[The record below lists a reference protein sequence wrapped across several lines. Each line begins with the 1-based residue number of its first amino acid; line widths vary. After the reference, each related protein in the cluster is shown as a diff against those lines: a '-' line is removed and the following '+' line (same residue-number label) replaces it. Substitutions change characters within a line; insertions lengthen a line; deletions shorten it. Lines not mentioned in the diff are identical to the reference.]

1 MATGGSVKAGRC
13 PPSLVQLLTE
23 KLPQLRAQLR
33 LLNDARWR
41 DELPPPLGKLDS
53 SFKKNTAFAKK
64 LRTAINQE
72 GLAAVLRDIRGLSLE
87 KYLSE
92 VVASVTEGVLKCTK
106 LEDVWA
112 AVEIVSALHQRFG
125 AAFTS
130 PLLANVLQLMATA
143 AVPPLST
150 ARQAAM
156 MRVVMELCL
165 VGVFRTVSDCARDAL
180 PAYVVRNYT
189 KVELKR
195 VVVVVLRDVLLE
207 DIANGGALPVA
218 VAFLRRFGA
227 LLYPETKG
235 AANSEGTYGTEG
247 TLEKTC
253 ATASDAD
260 LAWLEDVRHV
270 LRAYAQATL
279 KALTL
284 THAGLAALNGRIK
297 KTSVR
302 TGRIPEE
309 LTAER
314 DATNAVF
321 EAMRD
326 ALQSFVEAIDGL
338 VMPQLANPV
347 AGGADDD
354 AQVEVV
360 RREDDLGVWDSVET
374 RNFYTRIPIAALVE
388 TEGASTATED
398 TLESEVK
405 GSSEGDSSD
414 AAAGAAA
421 SGERMRDIVGRL
433 DAVSTTAELDSLAA
447 DFTALNLTNK
457 ASKNRLFKWFLET
470 GEISK
475 LKFFARFLAI
485 HRVALADVIDEL
497 IEYVDRG
504 FRTQIYRSASRINF
518 KNVLFFCELIRFK
531 LVPLHVVF
539 HKIRAL
545 TLSVAASNNLDLL
558 LVVYEQCGRFLLH
571 EPQYRDD
578 MREMVALLKLK
589 RANEQ
594 FLINDK
600 MGINGLLVIVEPPV
614 GPSVGDAGPSVGD
627 AMGDAGHRDPEA
639 LFCQHLLRVELKPS
653 NVSLV
658 VRLLRKV
665 DLNLSA
671 VRRVLVQCLTTPEQ
685 TNYESI
691 PQLAV
696 VLANVS
702 GSPTT
707 QWLRVEVIDTVL
719 EKVIRGLELTDY
731 RLARLR
737 VADIKYVAALYNFGL
752 VEWRLVRVLLYKVLT
767 TGHPNMQPLPLSLVE
782 TDLPDNYLRIQ
793 LCCVLLTHLTRTP
806 GLPLGGSWK
815 QHELKRMK
823 RQARAE
829 LGQFMCF
836 FEYYM
841 FTKQQPI
848 PRETEFR
855 VSDLFKKLFGGQYER
870 ATDLGGAVKKLQAVV
885 AARGDDNAVDED
897 ADAETSEADDDD
909 DDDDWGD
916 SADIV
921 DEEEEEVDEE
931 EDEEDEGASEEERE
945 DDNTDVELTDDLD
958 LSDSSSSAS
967 DSAAALHEEQI
978 LALDRDIQK
987 MVLDLYAHTLLA
999 RKLAVAVPS
1008 KKVMELAATAP
1019 AKTRHSA
1026 FTFLTKKGKKTSA
1039 TQVLLPDDLRLSASK
1054 RRGDNDEREHRERI
1068 MQLVRN
1074 ME

>member
-1 MATGGSVKAGRC
+1 M
-13 PPSLVQLLTE
+13 
-23 KLPQLRAQLR
+23 RAQLR

-41 DELPPPLGKLDS
+41 DELPPPPLGKLDS

-64 LRTAINQE
+64 LRTAVNQE

-143 AVPPLST
+143 AAPPLSA
-150 ARQAAM
+150 ARQAVM
-156 MRVVMELCL
+156 MRVMMELCL

-180 PAYVVRNYT
+180 PAYVVRNYA

-218 VAFLRRFGA
+218 VAFLRRFGGV
-227 LLYPETKG
+227 LYPETEG
-235 AANSEGTYGTEG
+235 NTVSEGTKETDGAFTD
-247 TLEKTC
+247 
-253 ATASDAD
+253 TASEPD

-279 KALTL
+279 KALTQ
-284 THAGLAALNGRIK
+284 THAALAALNGRVK

-314 DATNAVF
+314 DAANAVF
-321 EAMRD
+321 AAMRD
-326 ALQSFVEAIDGL
+326 ALQSFVEVIGDGL
-338 VMPQLANPV
+338 AMPRLADPV
-347 AGGADDD
+347 GGVAEDD

-374 RNFYTRIPIAALVE
+374 RNFYTRVPVAGVVAS
-388 TEGASTATED
+388 EGASATTED
-398 TLESEVK
+398 TVDSEVK
-405 GSSEGDSSD
+405 GKSEGDGSD
-414 AAAGAAA
+414 ATAGAAA
-421 SGERMRDIVGRL
+421 SGERMRDFVSRL

-447 DFTALNLTNK
+447 DFNALNLTNK
-457 ASKNRLFKWFLET
+457 ASKNRLFKFFLET

-485 HRVALADVIDEL
+485 HRVALADMIEDL

-504 FRTQIYRSASRINF
+504 FRTQIYRSASRLNF

-614 GPSVGDAGPSVGD
+614 GPSVGDAVGPSVGD

-665 DLNLSA
+665 DLNASA
-671 VRRVLVQCLTTPEQ
+671 VRRVLVQCLTSPEQ
-685 TNYESI
+685 INFESI

-702 GSPTT
+702 GSPAT

-752 VEWRLVRVLLYKVLT
+752 VEWRLVWLLLYKVLT
-767 TGHPNMQPLPLSLVE
+767 TGHPNMQPLPLSFVE

-806 GLPLGGSWK
+806 GLPLGGNWK

-836 FEYYM
+836 FEYYI

-855 VSDLFKKLFGGQYER
+855 VSDLFKKLFGGHYER
-870 ATDLGGAVKKLQAVV
+870 ATDLGSAVKKLQAVV
-885 AARGDDNAVDED
+885 AARGDDDAAEGD

-909 DDDDWGD
+909 DDWGE

-921 DEEEEEVDEE
+921 YEEEEEEVDEG
-931 EDEEDEGASEEERE
+931 EDEEDEGASEDERE
-945 DDNTDVELTDDLD
+945 DDNADEELTDDLD
-958 LSDSSSSAS
+958 MSDSSSSAS
-967 DSAAALHEEQI
+967 DSAAALREEQL

-1008 KKVMELAATAP
+1008 KRVMELAAAAP
-1019 AKTRHSA
+1019 AKTHHSA